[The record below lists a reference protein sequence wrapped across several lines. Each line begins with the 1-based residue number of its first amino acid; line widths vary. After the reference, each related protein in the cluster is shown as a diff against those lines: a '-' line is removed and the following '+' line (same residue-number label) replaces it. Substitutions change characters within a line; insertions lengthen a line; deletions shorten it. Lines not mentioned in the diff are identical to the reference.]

1 MKLSTT
7 LAATALAV
15 ATALAPSTAHAA
27 ILHVDDPAGD
37 LDHGADLTRVTVKH
51 AKLVRVRLQ
60 HVDLRPSPNR
70 APSAVVFID
79 TRKDL
84 PGPEYALSTG
94 LFSGTDYALTAT
106 DGFKPVDKRI
116 DCRHSLQLDYL
127 DDVTRIWFAR
137 GCFKRPAEVRVAVKV
152 AAEAKATDEGTVV
165 DWMTKRRAFTPWVAK
180 G

>member
-1 MKLSTT
+1 MKLVTMVA
-7 LAATALAV
+7 AATLGVSA
-15 ATALAPSTAHAA
+15 ALAPGTAYAA
-27 ILHVDDPAGD
+27 IQHVDDAVGD

-51 AKLVRVRLQ
+51 AKLVRVKLR
-60 HVDLRPSPNR
+60 HVDLRPSANR

-79 TRKDL
+79 ARKDL
-84 PGPEYALSTG
+84 PGPEYALSSG

-116 DCRHSLQLDYL
+116 NCEHNLQLDYL
-127 DDVTRIWFAR
+127 NDVTRISFAR
-137 GCFKRPAEVRVAVKV
+137 SCFKRPAEVRVAVKV
-152 AAEAKATDEGTVV
+152 AAEAKGNTPGTVV